1 MDIKAKPDRFL
12 LTQDTSEEPRD
23 HLKTLNN
30 DNRAIDLSNIK
41 VKDFKIQTKSVNNA
55 ANKQRLMAPQAPQKD

>member
-1 MDIKAKPDRFL
+1 VDIKAKPDRFL

>member
-55 ANKQRLMAPQAPQKD
+55 ANKQRLMVPPGPQKD

>member
-30 DNRAIDLSNIK
+30 DYRAIDLSNIK